1 VRKALAVALILLA
14 SGSAYAADPTENLK
28 DVERERDQ
36 SRHRAEDLQK
46 SAESLASEAARLR
59 AESVAAAKTAQ
70 DLETSLSQM
79 EAELAELDARETAK
93 TQALYGERDRLARL
107 LAAMERIA
115 RHPPAALIAEPD
127 GPADAVRSAILLRAS
142 VPAVEDRA
150 RALGAELAELSSL
163 RADIAKRRA
172 DATEASRALDHELK
186 RVAALTEEKLGL
198 ESRARAE
205 SKEEAKHA
213 AALAAKADDLR
224 ELLAR
229 IEATRKTLPAKPP
242 SAKRG
247 SAAES
252 AALPARGEIVR
263 AFGDD
268 DEIGGRAKGLTIRTR
283 AGAQV
288 IAPADGEVVF
298 AGPFRGFGQ
307 LLIIAT
313 GTDYHALL
321 GGLDRIDA
329 EVGQSVL
336 AGEPVGVMGSP
347 KGAPRLYF
355 ELRRKG
361 QPINPLPWLAAGNSK
376 VNG

>member
-1 VRKALAVALILLA
+1 MRKALAAALIFLV
-14 SGSAYAADPTENLK
+14 SGAAYAADPTDTLK
-28 DVERERDQ
+28 DVERERDE
-36 SRHRAEDLQK
+36 SRHRAADLQK
-46 SAESLASEAARLR
+46 SAESLAAEAARLR
-59 AESVAAAKTAQ
+59 TESVAAAKTAQ

-79 EAELAELDARETAK
+79 EEELAELDAREAAK

-115 RHPPAALIAEPD
+115 RHPPAALIAEPA
-127 GPADAVRSAILLRAS
+127 GPTDAVRGAILLRAS

-150 RALGAELAELSSL
+150 RALGVELAGLSSL
-163 RADIAKRRA
+163 RADIAKRRG
-172 DATEASRALDHELK
+172 DASEASRALDLELK

-229 IEATRKTLPAKPP
+229 IEATRKALPAKPP

-268 DEIGGRAKGLTIRTR
+268 DEIGGKAKGLTIRTR
-283 AGAQV
+283 TGAQV
-288 IAPADGEVVF
+288 IAPAVGDVVF
-298 AGPFRGFGQ
+298 AGPVRGFGQ